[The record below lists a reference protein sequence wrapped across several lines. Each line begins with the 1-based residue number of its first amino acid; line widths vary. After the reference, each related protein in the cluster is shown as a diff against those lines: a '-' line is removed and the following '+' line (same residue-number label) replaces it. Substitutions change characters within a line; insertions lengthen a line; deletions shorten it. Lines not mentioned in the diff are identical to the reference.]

1 MKMAL
6 IAKHIKHEL
15 IKETIKTL
23 SDEKKTG
30 GNNKKRRISY

>member
-23 SDEKKTG
+23 SDEKTG